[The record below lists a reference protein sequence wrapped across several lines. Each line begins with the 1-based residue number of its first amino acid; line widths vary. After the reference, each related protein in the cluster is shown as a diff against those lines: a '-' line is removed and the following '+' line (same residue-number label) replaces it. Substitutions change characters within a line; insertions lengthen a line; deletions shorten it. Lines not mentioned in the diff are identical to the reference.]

1 MARTASVYHIA
12 VVAADSAAV
21 SAVYDAL
28 YGDRVVVAS
37 AVVAVLVG
45 TVAVA
50 AAVVD
55 IVAICAF
62 AAAPVDNVVVVLVY
76 FVVDGCVVAAFAY
89 DYFLD
94 QRQAPWVE
102 YKART
107 D

>member
-1 MARTASVYHIA
+1 MARTAAVYHIA
-12 VVAADSAAV
+12 VVAAGSAAL
-21 SAVYDAL
+21 SAVYDTF

-50 AAVVD
+50 AGVVD

-62 AAAPVDNVVVVLVY
+62 AAAPVDNVVLLY